1 HATRI
6 AEMRPGPFPL
16 RAARSVTE
24 RPPGKDQDQAP
35 LASSLLVTPVTT
47 HAGLGSAR
55 SATATLI
62 VIEVIFLFG
71 GHSEVRLGVTDAI
84 LGGVVSTARNVP
96 VAVEPSRNSDGF
108 PA

>member
-1 HATRI
+1 
-6 AEMRPGPFPL
+6 MRPGPFPF
-16 RAARSVTE
+16 RSARSVTE
-24 RPPGKDQDQAP
+24 RPPGKDQAP

-71 GHSEVRLGVTDAI
+71 GHSEVRLGGTDAI
-84 LGGVVSTARNVP
+84 LGGGVSTARNVR
-96 VAVEPSRNSDGF
+96 VAVEPSRYSDGF
-108 PA
+108 HAWDAVTSYV

>member
-1 HATRI
+1 
-6 AEMRPGPFPL
+6 MRPGPFPF
-16 RAARSVTE
+16 RSARSVTE
-24 RPPGKDQDQAP
+24 RPPGKDQAP

-71 GHSEVRLGVTDAI
+71 HSEVRLGVTDAI